1 MNNED
6 VVSLCL
12 ILLSIAV
19 SLPSF
24 LKISS
29 QTRIFLLLLYIIFL
43 SSFTFYHGS
52 KTLGRDNII
61 VFVGI
66 SVVIT
71 FVAEFLGT
79 HYGLIFGH
87 YYYTE
92 NLGLKVLDVPIEIP
106 LTWFNILYLS
116 YILSQ
121 ILLLP
126 FFNFQRSSKI
136 VIKILASSVLVGLF
150 MVTWDFINDPYMVS
164 LGMWVWIQP
173 AEFFNLM
180 LFDIPV
186 SNFIGWFF
194 TSALVIVLFEIYYF
208 KTIHPEVTPLKH
220 SIEINSYVVLIP
232 YMYLVV
238 FQALNGLS
246 TGLFSPITGWRPI
259 ALSWTGVS
267 IITILII
274 VNYTK
279 NKKKINFN

>member
-6 VVSLCL
+6 IVSLSL

-24 LKISS
+24 LEISS

-52 KTLGRDNII
+52 KTLGRNNII

-66 SVVIT
+66 SIIVT

-92 NLGLKVLDVPIEIP
+92 SLGPKFINVPIAIP

-116 YILSQ
+116 YVLSQ

-126 FFNFQRSSKI
+126 LFSSQSSSK
-136 VIKILASSVLVGLF
+136 VIFKGLASSVLVGLC
-150 MVTWDFINDPYMVS
+150 MVIWDLINDPYMVS
-164 LGMWVWIQP
+164 LGMWVWTEP

-194 TSALVIVLFEIYYF
+194 TSAVVIVLFEIYYF
-208 KTIHPEVTPLKH
+208 KTINPEVSPLKRT
-220 SIEINSYVVLIP
+220 IETNFYLVLIP
-232 YMYLVV
+232 YIYLVV

-246 TGLFSPITGWRPI
+246 TGLFSPITGWGPI